1 MKINPKQ
8 YAQSLYE
15 SLSGK
20 SEEES
25 RKILHNFVAVLGRD
39 GVLNRESEIIS
50 AFEEIWNQENGELPA
65 SISSAHQLADNS
77 REAITDYLKNKTG
90 AKKIVLTEEVDQDL
104 LGGFVLK
111 YESRVLDGSLKT
123 NLEDLKNKMEK

>member
-15 SLSGK
+15 SLLGK

-25 RKILHNFVAVLGRD
+25 KEVLRSFVTVLGKD
-39 GVLNRESEIIS
+39 GVLSHEEEIIS
-50 AFEEIWNQENGELPA
+50 AFIEIWNQENGELAA
-65 SISSAHQLADNS
+65 SISSAHSLAENS
-77 REAITDYLKNKTG
+77 REIIKDYLKNRTG
-90 AKKIVLTEEVDQDL
+90 AKKIVLTENVDENL

-111 YESRVLDGSLKT
+111 YGSKVLDGSLKT
-123 NLEDLKNKMEK
+123 SLEELKTNMEK

>member
-1 MKINPKQ
+1 MKIIPKQ

-25 RKILHNFVAVLGRD
+25 RKIFHNFVAVLGRD

>member
-15 SLSGK
+15 SLTGK
-20 SEEES
+20 SEEETQ
-25 RKILHNFVAVLGRD
+25 KILHNFAAVLAKD
-39 GVLNRESEIIS
+39 GLLSREEEIIT
-50 AFEEIWNQENGELPA
+50 AFVEIWNQENGELSA

-77 REAITDYLKNKTG
+77 REAITNYLKNRTG
-90 AKKIVLTEEVDQDL
+90 AKKIVLTEEIDKSL

-111 YESRVLDGSLKT
+111 YESRILDGSLKSGLE
-123 NLEDLKNKMEK
+123 NLKTKMEK

>member
-39 GVLNRESEIIS
+39 GVLNRENEIIS

>member
-39 GVLNRESEIIS
+39 GVLNRENEIIS

-65 SISSAHQLADNS
+65 SISSAHQLADDS

>member
-15 SLSGK
+15 SLFGK

-39 GVLNRESEIIS
+39 GVLNRENEIIS

>member
-1 MKINPKQ
+1 MKIIPKQ

>member
-39 GVLNRESEIIS
+39 GMLNRENEIIS

>member
-15 SLSGK
+15 SLTGK
-20 SEEES
+20 SEEETQ
-25 RKILHNFVAVLGRD
+25 KILHNFAAVLAKD
-39 GVLNRESEIIS
+39 GLLSREEEIIS
-50 AFEEIWNQENGELPA
+50 AFVEIWNQENGELSA

-77 REAITDYLKNKTG
+77 REAITNYLKNRTG
-90 AKKIVLTEEVDQDL
+90 AKKIVLTEEIDKSL

-111 YESRVLDGSLKT
+111 
-123 NLEDLKNKMEK
+123 

>member
-1 MKINPKQ
+1 MKIIPKQ

-39 GVLNRESEIIS
+39 GVLNRENEIIS

>member
-15 SLSGK
+15 LLLGK

-25 RKILHNFVAVLGRD
+25 KVVLHSFVAVLEKD
-39 GVLNRESEIIS
+39 GMLSHEEEIIS
-50 AFEEIWNQENGELPA
+50 AFIEIWNQENGELAA
-65 SISSAHQLADNS
+65 SISSAHSLVENS
-77 REAITDYLKNKTG
+77 REIITDYLKNRTG
-90 AKKIVLTEEVDQDL
+90 AKKIVLTESVDEDL

-111 YESRVLDGSLKT
+111 YGSKILDGSLKT
-123 NLEDLKNKMEK
+123 SLEELKTNMEK